1 MNMQLTQCFSR
12 AKPFWLQ
19 KPRFRLAF
27 FYFQKKAKVLKKARI
42 SRSGFKKQSQIG
54 YPGSHHYYLYN
65 QSNSVA
71 ILLLW

>member
-1 MNMQLTQCFSR
+1 
-12 AKPFWLQ
+12 
-19 KPRFRLAF
+19 
-27 FYFQKKAKVLKKARI
+27 VLKKARI